1 MPIPF
6 TVIGGFLGAGKTT
19 LLNRV
24 LREARDERVAV
35 LVNDFGAINV
45 DADLVVE
52 HGGETIALANGC
64 ICCSIGD
71 SLMDTLIRILSAP
84 QPVDRILVEA
94 SGVSDPARIA
104 DMARIDRALTLDGV
118 VVLADAA
125 EVRAHA
131 ADRFVGDAVRGQIA
145 VADIVLLNKADLTDE
160 GAFAEHAEGS
170 PQHTNQHAAILACDP
185 SDFEVDAL
193 MGTKVEPGTKAGR
206 SRPRVAF
213 HTLTLEAELPIPS
226 AAFARFSATLPVC
239 VIRGKGKVAIKGEP
253 GGVQW
258 QRVGARTN
266 TTSLEVPPEVSRI
279 VLIGTAPLTKL
290 PNVPSKR
297 RLCPDPVRPSRSK
310 RDCCIAEVR
319 AERMKRSTSEEGG
332 MRRDPFKGDIDF
344 HVRSSCLL
352 CGGTAGFLYFAGRPA
367 SAQERGITVDRAT
380 LFRWVQKIGS
390 EIAKRAY
397 NHRSWRGLN
406 WHVPFRD
413 IALPGNRRD
422 LCLGR
427 RQVALLWRAVDQKG
441 QFIDFR
447 LTARRDAKAAKAFLN

>member
-145 VADIVLLNKADLTDE
+145 IADIVLLNKADLAGPAALAQTEAWLAEVAPNVPHVRTTMAEVPLDLILG
-160 GAFAEHAEGS
+160 GARQSASAPRAPGFADHEARFARAALRLPVLADRAGFEAAVCGLPASVLRAKGVVHFAEDPAEAFLL
-170 PQHTNQHAAILACDP
+170 QKT
-185 SDFEVDAL
+185 
-193 MGTKVEPGTKAGR
+193 GR
-206 SRPRVAF
+206 SCTLAALGHRPPHGGDPLVF
-213 HTLTLEAELPIPS
+213 IGTPEMPS
-226 AAFARFSATLPVC
+226 AALLADAL
-239 VIRGKGKVAIKGEP
+239 GGEP
-253 GGVQW
+253 L
-258 QRVGARTN
+258 A
-266 TTSLEVPPEVSRI
+266 
-279 VLIGTAPLTKL
+279 
-290 PNVPSKR
+290 
-297 RLCPDPVRPSRSK
+297 D
-310 RDCCIAEVR
+310 
-319 AERMKRSTSEEGG
+319 
-332 MRRDPFKGDIDF
+332 
-344 HVRSSCLL
+344 
-352 CGGTAGFLYFAGRPA
+352 
-367 SAQERGITVDRAT
+367 
-380 LFRWVQKIGS
+380 
-390 EIAKRAY
+390 
-397 NHRSWRGLN
+397 
-406 WHVPFRD
+406 
-413 IALPGNRRD
+413 
-422 LCLGR
+422 
-427 RQVALLWRAVDQKG
+427 
-441 QFIDFR
+441 
-447 LTARRDAKAAKAFLN
+447 